1 MPKQKDNVSSLL
13 AAIQRTPRTNAA
25 AAAAQP
31 APATAGPA
39 PKVRTGKQAQFWLH
53 EDDRRLIRE
62 LSSWLASQGV
72 RPTDSLVVRAAL
84 RTAQGGEALLAAYR
98 DAAARDGRLKSQQ

>member
-1 MPKQKDNVSSLL
+1 MAKPKDNVSSLL
-13 AAIQRTPRTNAA
+13 AAIQRTPRTAS
-25 AAAAQP
+25 P
-31 APATAGPA
+31 APPAPDPAVPA

-62 LSSWLASQGV
+62 LAAWLAGQGV

-84 RTAQGGEALLAAYR
+84 RTAQGGEALLAAYK
-98 DAAARDGRLKSQQ
+98 DAAARDGRLKDSK

>member
-1 MPKQKDNVSSLL
+1 MPKPKDTVHSLL
-13 AAIQRTPRTNAA
+13 AAIQRTPPAA
-25 AAAAQP
+25 ASAAPP
-31 APATAGPA
+31 APPEPA
-39 PKVRTGKQAQFWLH
+39 PSKARTGKQAQFWLH

-98 DAAARDGRLKSQQ
+98 DAASRDGRLKHSQ

>member
-1 MPKQKDNVSSLL
+1 MSKPKDNVSSLL
-13 AAIQRTPRTNAA
+13 AAIQRTPHAS
-25 AAAAQP
+25 AQP
-31 APATAGPA
+31 PVAPAPQPTETL
-39 PKVRTGKQAQFWLH
+39 RTGKQAQFWLH

-98 DAAARDGRLKSQQ
+98 EAAAKDGRLKNPQ

>member
-1 MPKQKDNVSSLL
+1 MSKPKDNVSSLF
-13 AAIQRTPRTNAA
+13 AAIQRTPNTSV
-25 AAAAQP
+25 QP
-31 APATAGPA
+31 APAPQSPQPVAKA
-39 PKVRTGKQAQFWLH
+39 RTGKQAQFWLH

-84 RTAQGGEALLAAYR
+84 RTAQGGEALLAAYH
-98 DAAARDGRLKSQQ
+98 DAASRDGRLKHSQ